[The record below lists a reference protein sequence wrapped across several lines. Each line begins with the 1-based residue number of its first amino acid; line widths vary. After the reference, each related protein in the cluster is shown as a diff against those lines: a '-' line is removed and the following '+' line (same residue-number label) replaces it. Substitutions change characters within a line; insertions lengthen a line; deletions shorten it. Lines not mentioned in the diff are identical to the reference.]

1 LPQRRQ
7 RVHERADGTA
17 GTLPVDD
24 GDVVV
29 RAELTELKALDRP
42 ECG

>member
-1 LPQRRQ
+1 MSRRRQ

-29 RAELTELKALDRP
+29 RPELAEITAPDRP